1 MKEFVFLKWLRVVIS
16 LLFFILIFFLFID
29 FANAFSHLFIQG
41 ILFFQLIPSIIK
53 FINLAGILTAG
64 FIIVIILTFLFGR
77 IYCSTFCPLGTF
89 QDVVAYFAKKFKRKK
104 FYKFSKPL
112 DWLRYPFLV
121 ITFIFTIAGSIL
133 FLNLLDPYSVFGK
146 IVSDL
151 FRPVYYGVN
160 NLFVFV
166 LEQTNWYPLYPVNLK
181 SYNWISFGFSAF
193 MLVLVVRLTIKKGR
207 LYCNTVCPV
216 GTFLGLLA
224 RISVFKIRLDES
236 LCNSCGTCGAK
247 CKSGCIDTQNKMVDF
262 SRCVGCFNCLTVCP
276 GNGVKFSFAYS
287 KQNNKIPLSEYKGG
301 SNRRQFL
308 LSSASIS
315 VGALALAN
323 DSFSQVVK
331 GEKIPVIKKY
341 PVTPPGSLSI
351 EHFHKNCTACHLC
364 ISACPTHVLQPS
376 ITQYGW
382 DGLFQPTMDYKA
394 SFCNFECIVC
404 SEVCP
409 TGAILPI
416 APEKKKLT
424 QLGKTT
430 FIKEN
435 CVVYTD
441 ETACGACSEHC
452 PTKAVNMVFYK
463 GSLKIPEVTQEIC
476 IGCGACEYACPT
488 TPKSI
493 YVEGNPVHLD
503 AEKPKEIKSEIE
515 VNPEEDFP
523 F

>member
-1 MKEFVFLKWLRVVIS
+1 MRQFVFLKWLRVAVS
-16 LLFFILIFFLFID
+16 LSFFIPIFFLFID
-29 FANAFSHLFIQG
+29 FTNAFSSALIKG
-41 ILFFQLIPSIIK
+41 VLYFQFIPSIIK
-53 FINLAGILTAG
+53 FVNLAGILTAG
-64 FIIVIILTFLFGR
+64 FIILLIITLLFGR
-77 IYCSTFCPLGTF
+77 VYCSSFCPLGTF
-89 QDVVAYFAKKFKRKK
+89 QDIIDSISKRFIRKRG
-104 FYKFSKPL
+104 YKFSKSI
-112 DWLRYPFLV
+112 DWLRYPILA
-121 ITFIFTIAGSIL
+121 ISIICTLAGSL
-133 FLNLLDPYSVFGK
+133 LMLNLLDPYSVFGK

-160 NLFVFV
+160 NLSVFV
-166 LEQTNWYPLYPVNLK
+166 LEKTNLYTLYPVKLK
-181 SYNWISFGFSAF
+181 AWNWISFGFSMF
-193 MLVLVVRLTIKKGR
+193 MLVLVVRFTLKKGR

-216 GTFLGLLA
+216 GTLLGLIS
-224 RISVFKIRLDES
+224 RISVFRIRLDEA
-236 LCNSCGTCGAK
+236 LCNSCGTCSAK
-247 CKSGCIDTQNKMVDF
+247 CKSCCIDTKNKKVDC

-276 GNGVKFSFAYS
+276 GNGVKFSFALS
-287 KQNNKIPLSEYKGG
+287 KPNQINAPIESHKIL
-301 SNRRQFL
+301 NRRQFL
-308 LSSASIS
+308 ISSSSLSI
-315 VGALALAN
+315 GALTLAN
-323 DSFSQVVK
+323 DSLSQVVK
-331 GEKIPVIKKY
+331 GAKIPVIKKY

-351 EHFHKNCTACHLC
+351 DHFHKNCTACHLC

-376 ITQYGW
+376 LLQYGW

-409 TGAILPI
+409 TFAILPI

-424 QLGKTT
+424 QLGKTN

-463 GSLKIPEVTQEIC
+463 GKLNIPLVTQEIC
-476 IGCGACEYACPT
+476 VGCGACEYACPT

-493 YVEGNPVHLD
+493 YVEGNPVHLE
-503 AEKPKEIKSEIE
+503 AEKPKEIKSEIK
-515 VNPEEDFP
+515 VQPENDFP

>member
-1 MKEFVFLKWLRVVIS
+1 MKHFVFLKWFRVVVS

-29 FANAFSHLFIQG
+29 FTNSFSSAFISGL
-41 ILFFQLIPSIIK
+41 LYFQFIPSIIK
-53 FINLAGILTAG
+53 FIHLTGILSAG
-64 FIIVIILTFLFGR
+64 FIVVLILTLLFGR
-77 IYCSTFCPLGTF
+77 IYCSALCPLGTF
-89 QDVVAYFAKKFKRKK
+89 QDIVAFISQRFKRKK
-104 FYKFSKPL
+104 IYKFSKPI
-112 DWLRYPFLV
+112 DWLRYPFLS
-121 ITFIFTIAGSIL
+121 ITFIFFFAGSLL
-133 FLNLLDPYSVFGK
+133 FVNLLDPYSAFGK
-146 IVSDL
+146 IGSDL

-160 NLFVFV
+160 NLSVFV
-166 LEQTNWYPLYPVNLK
+166 LEKTNMYSLYTVKLK
-181 SYNWISFGFSAF
+181 AWNWISFGFSIF
-193 MLVLVVRLTIKKGR
+193 MLVLIVRLTIKKGR

-216 GTFLGLLA
+216 GTLLGLIS
-224 RISVFKIRLDES
+224 RVSVFRIRLDEA

-247 CKSGCIDTQNKMVDF
+247 CKSGCIDTKNKKVDF
-262 SRCVGCFNCLTVCP
+262 SRCVGCFNCLTACP
-276 GNGVKFSFAYS
+276 GNGVKFSFALS
-287 KQNNKIPLSEYKGG
+287 KPNQLKPPAENRKG
-301 SNRRQFL
+301 SNRRQFF
-308 LSSASIS
+308 LSTASMS

-323 DSFSQVVK
+323 ESFGQIAK
-331 GEKIPVIKKY
+331 GTKIPVVKKY

-351 EHFHKNCTACHLC
+351 DHFHKNCTACHLC

-376 ITQYGW
+376 LLHYGW
-382 DGLFQPTMDYKA
+382 DGLFHPMMDYKA

-435 CVVYTD
+435 CIVYTD

-463 GSLKIPEVTQEIC
+463 GKLNIPEVKQEIC
-476 IGCGACEYACPT
+476 VGCGACEYACPT

-493 YVEGNPVHLD
+493 YVEGNPIHLE
-503 AEKPKEIKSEIE
+503 AEKPKEIKSEIK
-515 VNPEEDFP
+515 VQPEDDFP

>member
-1 MKEFVFLKWLRVVIS
+1 MRQFVFLKWLRVAVS
-16 LLFFILIFFLFID
+16 LSFFIPIFFLFID
-29 FANAFSHLFIQG
+29 FTNAFSSALIKG
-41 ILFFQLIPSIIK
+41 ILFFQFIPSIIK
-53 FINLAGILTAG
+53 FLNLAGILTAG
-64 FIIVIILTFLFGR
+64 FIIVLFLTLLFGR
-77 IYCSTFCPLGTF
+77 VYCSSFCPLGTF
-89 QDVVAYFAKKFKRKK
+89 QDIVAYISKRFKRKK
-104 FYKFSKPL
+104 IYKFSKPIN
-112 DWLRYPFLV
+112 WLRYPFLAMT
-121 ITFIFTIAGSIL
+121 IIFLFAGSL
-133 FLNLLDPYSVFGK
+133 LLVNLLDPYSAFGK
-146 IVSDL
+146 IASDL

-160 NLFVFV
+160 NLSVFV
-166 LEQTNWYPLYPVNLK
+166 LEKTNLYTLYPVKLK
-181 SYNWISFGFSAF
+181 AYNWISFGFSMF
-193 MLVLVVRLTIKKGR
+193 LFILIIRLTIKKGR
-207 LYCNTVCPV
+207 LYCNAVCPV
-216 GTFLGLLA
+216 GTFLGLIS
-224 RISVFKIRLDES
+224 RISVYKIRLDES
-236 LCNSCGTCGAK
+236 LCNSCGTCGAN
-247 CKSGCIDTQNKMVDF
+247 CKSGCIDTKNKKVDF
-262 SRCVGCFNCLTVCP
+262 SRCVGCFDCLTVCP

-287 KQNNKIPLSEYKGG
+287 KLNLIKSPTKNQLG

-308 LSSASIS
+308 LSSASLS
-315 VGALALAN
+315 VGALSLAK

-331 GEKIPVIKKY
+331 GAKIPVIKKY
-341 PVTPPGSLSI
+341 PVSPPGSLSI

-376 ITQYGW
+376 LLQYGW

-416 APEKKKLT
+416 VLEKKKLT

-463 GSLKIPEVTQEIC
+463 GKLNIPEVKQEIC

-493 YVEGNPVHLD
+493 YVEGNPVHLE
-503 AEKPKEIKSEIE
+503 AEKPKEIKSEIK
-515 VNPEEDFP
+515 VKPEDDFP